1 MKRMTI
7 SNIKISD
14 EEKKKIMNEIAAYY
28 RDVRGEELGI
38 IGQQQ
43 FMDLFLEELAPVV
56 YNRALDDAKR
66 WYETQQSNLE
76 SDYFMLYKG
85 QQ

>member
-1 MKRMTI
+1 MRRTAI
-7 SNIKISD
+7 STIKISD

-43 FMDLFLEELAPVV
+43 LMDLFLEGLAPVI
-56 YNRALDDAKR
+56 YDKALDDARR
-66 WYETQQSNLE
+66 WYEAQQSNLE

-85 QQ
+85 QH